1 MYQLGAERSDE
12 NRTQGQVLLKTPTSQ
27 IAENGGSQHPN
38 KRRAGGHGPTLAD
51 EVEHLLGTPTTRD
64 WKGGP
69 YQANVPTN
77 GLLGRMVWSIG
88 ESTDPQSAVGN
99 ESSDG

>member
-38 KRRAGGHGPTLAD
+38 KRRAGEHGTGGPNLQTA
-51 EVEHLLGTPTTRD
+51 LLGTPTTRD
-64 WKGGP
+64 WKDGP

-88 ESTDPQSAVGN
+88 ESTNPQSAVGN
-99 ESSDG
+99 EFSDG